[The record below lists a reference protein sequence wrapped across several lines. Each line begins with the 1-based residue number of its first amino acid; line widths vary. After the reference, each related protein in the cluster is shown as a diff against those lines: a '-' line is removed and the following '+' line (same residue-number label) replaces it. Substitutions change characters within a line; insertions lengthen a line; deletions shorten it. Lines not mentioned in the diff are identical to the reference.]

1 MRYDNID
8 VINLVV
14 EIAEKMDRM
23 GVIVK
28 VFGANP
34 EYFYRMFWYV
44 VSEGRE
50 IQYKY
55 FVNFMI

>member
-1 MRYDNID
+1 MRYDNME

-44 VSEGRE
+44 VR
-50 IQYKY
+50 
-55 FVNFMI
+55 